1 MDNKIHP
8 STFITE
14 EKMEETKITA
24 KIYLPM
30 LENFNSQISKLHI
43 KRDSFL
49 NAMIKAEL
57 PYLKMDMRGK
67 VLSAKA
73 KRYIAGS
80 LKRMGTQNVNIVVE
94 KDVADNLNKIV
105 SDSNLVRDAF
115 INRLILLLR
124 SSESFLEKME
134 LPTRINTNAYK
145 SMMWD
150 LPTSPLRAIE
160 EVMTEPLNY
169 LRVASQEIDGWGLYE
184 RPLLSNM
191 IGFSCYLDDVNVPGT
206 ADNEDFLADLDLKL
220 NIFESN
226 NQ

>member
-1 MDNKIHP
+1 
-8 STFITE
+8 
-14 EKMEETKITA
+14 MEETKITT

-30 LENFNSQISKLHI
+30 LESFNSQISKMHI
-43 KRDSFL
+43 KRDSYL

-57 PYLKMDMRGK
+57 PYLKSDMRGK
-67 VLSAKA
+67 VLSTKA
-73 KRYIAGS
+73 KKYIAGS
-80 LKRMGTQNVNIVVE
+80 LKRMGIHNVNIVVE
-94 KDVADNLNKIV
+94 REVADKLNKIV

-124 SSESFLEKME
+124 SRESFLEKIG

-160 EVMTEPLNY
+160 EVMTDPLHY
-169 LRVASQEIDGWGLYE
+169 LRIASEEMDGLGLYE
-184 RPLLSNM
+184 RPLPHHM
-191 IGFSCYLDDVNVPGT
+191 IGFSCYLDDVHVPGT
-206 ADNEDFLADLDLKL
+206 AESEDFLADLDLKL

-226 NQ
+226 DQ